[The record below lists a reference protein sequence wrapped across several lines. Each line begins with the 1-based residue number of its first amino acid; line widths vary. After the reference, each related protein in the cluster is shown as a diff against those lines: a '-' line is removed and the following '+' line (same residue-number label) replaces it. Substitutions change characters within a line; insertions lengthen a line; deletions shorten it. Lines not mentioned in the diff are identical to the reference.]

1 MTHNLNLESNYDC
14 SNASSDLPNL
24 IAELTKLEA
33 QHPLNDEQQQL
44 ANHLDNQ
51 IRFIRNKCDIPKE
64 QS

>member
-1 MTHNLNLESNYDC
+1 MTHNLESDYDC
-14 SNASSDLPNL
+14 ANASNDLPEL
-24 IAELTKLEA
+24 IAQLQSLRS
-33 QHPLNDEQQQL
+33 QHPLSDKQQQL